1 MEKRLSPQG
10 RAIPCLNASAV
21 CVTVG
26 RVPNT
31 AGLAEAG
38 IALDQRGWIVVDDTL
53 ETSVP
58 GVYAIGDV
66 TGPRRIMLAHMAA
79 AEAHTAVHNILH
91 PEKKKYNRIR
101 WFLRPFL
108 LRRKSAM
115 WD

>member
-1 MEKRLSPQG
+1 M
-10 RAIPCLNASAV
+10 
-21 CVTVG
+21 
-26 RVPNT
+26 
-31 AGLAEAG
+31 
-38 IALDQRGWIVVDDTL
+38 
-53 ETSVP
+53 
-58 GVYAIGDV
+58 YAIGDV

-101 WFLRPFL
+101 WFLRLFL